1 MILLSLFI
9 LATTVI
15 VIFYIQNPNL
25 DKEIKKDT
33 VTTDPKTLAPITT
46 PTPMPTPIPPTPTP
60 KPSTLS
66 QPQVQLQPPT
76 SYVPPNDKAKE
87 YYILLK
93 AALDSFEKEKVT
105 ILNMLDI
112 RSHDFAIS
120 KGAVTLKY
128 LEDNKCMVPIIALY
142 VHVNVKGD
150 HSDDDNIYKA
160 LDIYSEKYN
169 FIGGDGNKYHFNVL
183 MTSPAL
189 RTVYLNNKTIIDTC
203 LLANTCTE

>member
-33 VTTDPKTLAPITT
+33 VTTMTTVTTDPKTLTPIPTPTPTPIPIPT
-46 PTPMPTPIPPTPTP
+46 PTPMPTT
-60 KPSTLS
+60 
-66 QPQVQLQPPT
+66 
-76 SYVPPNDKAKE
+76 YVPPNDKSKE
-87 YYILLK
+87 YYMLLK

-120 KGAVTLKY
+120 KGDVTLKY

-142 VHVNVKGD
+142 VHVNVKAD
-150 HSDDDNIYKA
+150 HSDDDNMYKA
-160 LDIYSEKYN
+160 LDIYSEKYE

-189 RTVYLNNKTIIDTC
+189 RTVYLNNKTIIDNC